1 MNQKNSVSLH
11 QIMCAHVR
19 MYLLIVQKEKYF
31 YSEMDIDKNK
41 RIGLTDEQVKQSR
54 EQHGKNVLTPP
65 QRTSL
70 WKLYLDKYRDPIIQ
84 ILLVAAFVSLILA
97 FIEKNF
103 METIGIFVA
112 VFLATTVGFYFER
125 DAAKKFNL
133 LTALS
138 EEQPVKVRR
147 NGKVMEIP
155 RHDVV
160 VGDVVLV
167 EVGDEVP
174 ADGELIS
181 SSMNPF
187 CKGAST
193 ISSIFS
199 FIFSTNSRRMAEST
213 LLGTK

>member
-1 MNQKNSVSLH
+1 
-11 QIMCAHVR
+11 
-19 MYLLIVQKEKYF
+19 
-31 YSEMDIDKNK
+31 MDIDKNK

-174 ADGELIS
+174 ADGNLVDS
-181 SSMNPF
+181 VSL
-187 CKGAST
+187 
-193 ISSIFS
+193 SI
-199 FIFSTNSRRMAEST
+199 NEST
-213 LLGTK
+213 LTGKELLAADIDGNGSVDSTDLFELLRYCAEKGAGLQPTWTEILG

>member
-1 MNQKNSVSLH
+1 
-11 QIMCAHVR
+11 MCAHVR
-19 MYLLIVQKEKYF
+19 MYLINRTKKEKNF
-31 YSEMDIDKNK
+31 YSEMNIDKNK

-174 ADGELIS
+174 ADGELIVCNACRLMNLPLRANPLPRNLWKAVAMVPILATS
-181 SSMNPF
+181 SSVLPW
-187 CKGAST
+187 
-193 ISSIFS
+193 
-199 FIFSTNSRRMAEST
+199 
-213 LLGTK
+213 

>member
-1 MNQKNSVSLH
+1 
-11 QIMCAHVR
+11 
-19 MYLLIVQKEKYF
+19 
-31 YSEMDIDKNK
+31 MDIDKNK

-54 EQHGKNVLTPP
+54 EQHGRNVLTPP

-147 NGKVMEIP
+147 NGKVLDTSMGLTPLAGLMMGSRCGDI
-155 RHDVV
+155 DASAVV
-160 VGDVVLV
+160 ILCLL
-167 EVGDEVP
+167 P
-174 ADGELIS
+174 
-181 SSMNPF
+181 
-187 CKGAST
+187 
-193 ISSIFS
+193 SSIVKVFPS
-199 FIFSTNSRRMAEST
+199 
-213 LLGTK
+213 K

>member
-1 MNQKNSVSLH
+1 M
-11 QIMCAHVR
+11 
-19 MYLLIVQKEKYF
+19 
-31 YSEMDIDKNK
+31 
-41 RIGLTDEQVKQSR
+41 
-54 EQHGKNVLTPP
+54 LTPP

-174 ADGELIS
+174 ADGELIVC
-181 SSMNPF
+181 NDLQ
-187 CKGAST
+187 
-193 ISSIFS
+193 I
-199 FIFSTNSRRMAEST
+199 NEST
-213 LLGTK
+213 YGRARYREISGRWWRWSLSSQRHPPFYHGDEWQG

>member
-1 MNQKNSVSLH
+1 M
-11 QIMCAHVR
+11 
-19 MYLLIVQKEKYF
+19 
-31 YSEMDIDKNK
+31 
-41 RIGLTDEQVKQSR
+41 
-54 EQHGKNVLTPP
+54 
-65 QRTSL
+65 
-70 WKLYLDKYRDPIIQ
+70 DKYRDPIIQ

-147 NGKVMEIP
+147 NGKVKEIP

-174 ADGELIS
+174 ADGELIVCNACRLMNLLLRANRLPRNLWKAVGMEPILATS
-181 SSMNPF
+181 SSVLPW
-187 CKGAST
+187 
-193 ISSIFS
+193 
-199 FIFSTNSRRMAEST
+199 
-213 LLGTK
+213 